1 MVFEIF
7 NKEKMKNEMKEDKIC
22 LIYNFAQHYRLGI
35 FKLLDR
41 GLKMDFYFG
50 DKMGDI
56 KKLNYDELLGFKGE
70 LKNVRVLSNFYW
82 QSGAVKLFFKN
93 NYQSFLVLGEYYC
106 ISTWVILF
114 LSLFCK
120 KKVYLWSHGW
130 YGKEG
135 RVVSLIKKMFFSM
148 ADGIFLYGEYAKKL
162 MVLEGIKESKL
173 HVIYNSLDYENQVKI
188 RKTLKQNTLYKEH
201 FGNDDPVLF
210 FIGRLTKVKKLD
222 MIIDALDLLRK
233 SGQNFNLVIVGNG
246 EERKYLIDK
255 CANLF
260 LDKKVWFV
268 GELYSEDK
276 IAEYIFNADLCISPG
291 NVGLTA
297 MHSLIYGTPVITHNE
312 FKHQM
317 PEFEAI
323 QNGYT
328 GLFFHKDNLEDL
340 CEKIMYWKSLNFDRE
355 EVRQR
360 CFQVIDEKYNPQYQY
375 KIFSK
380 NLI

>member
-1 MVFEIF
+1 
-7 NKEKMKNEMKEDKIC
+7 MKNEIVEDKIC

-56 KKLNYDELLGFKGE
+56 KKLNYGELSGFKGE
-70 LKNVRVLSNFYW
+70 LKNIRILSNFYW
-82 QSGAVKLFFKN
+82 QSGAVKLFFKD
-93 NYQSFLVLGEYYC
+93 NYQSFLLLGEYYC
-106 ISTWVILF
+106 ISTWLILF
-114 LSLFCK
+114 FSLFSN

-135 RVVSLIKKMFFSM
+135 RVVSFIKKIFFSM
-148 ADGIFLYGEYAKKL
+148 SDAIFLYGEYAKKL
-162 MVLEGIKESKL
+162 MVAEGIKETKL
-173 HVIYNSLDYENQVKI
+173 HVIYNSLDYENQI
-188 RKTLKQNTLYKEH
+188 RVRKSLSQNTLYKEH
-201 FGNDDPVLF
+201 FGNDDPILF

-222 MIIDALDLLRK
+222 MVIDALDLLRK

-246 EERKYLIDK
+246 EEREYLIDK
-255 CANLF
+255 CAKLF
-260 LDKKVWFV
+260 LDKRVWFV

-276 IAEYIFNADLCISPG
+276 IGEYIFNADLCISPG

-297 MHSLIYGTPVITHNE
+297 MHSLVYGTPVITHDD
-312 FKHQM
+312 FKYQM
-317 PEFEAI
+317 PEFEAV

-328 GLFFHKDNLEDL
+328 GLFFQKDNLEDL
-340 CEKIMYWKSLNFDRE
+340 YEKIMYWKTLNFDRQV
-355 EVRQR
+355 VRQR